1 MNRVAAGTITRRTA
15 SSVNGTTTPTTA
27 TTILACVWLCPR
39 IDVLVNS
46 WTRVSVSFAYRNVA
60 AADRMSVVLHSI
72 EFFIRKTRSAQMY
85 KDVHL
90 CAMSSVAVLRAHTNS
105 VNCPYRVQET
115 CGMDSGY
122 PCSCAVMIRAVQ
134 IKGRNFRQNCEW
146 RTVSGFFTQAERDM
160 SCAKEEETS

>member
-1 MNRVAAGTITRRTA
+1 MTRRTA
-15 SSVNGTTTPTTA
+15 SSVFGPSASPTA
-27 TTILACVWLCPR
+27 ASPVLGSAWLCPR

-105 VNCPYRVQET
+105 VNRPYCVQET
-115 CGMDSGY
+115 CGTDSGY
-122 PCSCAVMIRAVQ
+122 PCSCAAMIRAVQ
-134 IKGRNFRQNCEW
+134 IKGRNCRQNCEW
-146 RTVSGFFTQAERDM
+146 RTVSGFFTQAERDI
-160 SCAKEEETS
+160 SCAKEEKTP